1 MERREIYIPKE
12 IKEFFEIK
20 GNSTLLVKGEAGT
33 GKTLFSLECL
43 KELADPK
50 CGLYFSTRT
59 NVEALLSQYP
69 RISEFIPMSNIID
82 ATLSRITLG
91 SKEMPELFIY
101 DSIPDF
107 LRYLYVRVK
116 ELSEKGNVVV
126 VLDSFDAVCDAIGID
141 MEKASRQLIEFVK
154 NTNIKLVIV
163 LETGEKSYL
172 DYMADGVILL
182 ERIFEEGKVYREL
195 KILKLRGV
203 EVRAP
208 VVPFTLHGGMF
219 RSFNKLTLTNA
230 FVLKEEDL
238 FKMKDSMMEVMRRF
252 GTDIGVTNAYSR
264 TFGKLGKKNFIVC
277 IEFEGKMTSGI
288 YEMNN
293 LIVLNYALSK
303 RYGNIIV
310 VEKYADE
317 DVILKEYTT
326 FFKGSGNLIKVV
338 SLKSGLDN
346 LLNAI
351 EEFKRLK
358 LERLVV
364 LVPLDGLGR
373 EIDEREFLDKLLE
386 CLADQKSVL
395 VFILD
400 RTYNREFWTSIS
412 DFIVSYRDRYGFL
425 LVYGKV
431 PKTEYY
437 GVTFDGEGKNINMLP
452 IF

>member
-1 MERREIYIPKE
+1 MERRGMYIPKE
-12 IKEFFEIK
+12 IKEFFDIK

-69 RISEFIPMSNIID
+69 RISEFIPMTNIID
-82 ATLSRITLG
+82 ATLSRITLR
-91 SKEMPELFIY
+91 SKEVPELFIY

-116 ELSEKGNVVV
+116 ELSERGKVVV
-126 VLDSFDAVCDAIGID
+126 VLDSFDAVCDVIGID
-141 MEKASRQLIEFVK
+141 MEKASRQLIEFVR

-172 DYMADGVILL
+172 DYIADGVISL
-182 ERIFEEGKVYREL
+182 ERIFEEGRVYREL

-203 EVRAP
+203 EVRDP
-208 VVPFTLHGGMF
+208 IVPFTLHEGMF

-230 FVLKEEDL
+230 FVLREENL
-238 FKMKDSMMEVMRRF
+238 FRMRDSMMKVMRRF
-252 GTDIGVTNAYSR
+252 GTDIGITNAYSR
-264 TFGKLGKKNFIVC
+264 TFEKLGKKNFIVC
-277 IEFEGKMTSGI
+277 IEFEGKMASGI
-288 YEMNN
+288 YEMSN
-293 LIVLNYALSK
+293 LIVLNYTLSK
-303 RYGNIIV
+303 GYGNIIV

-317 DVILKEYTT
+317 NVLLKEYTT
-326 FFKGSGNLIKVV
+326 FFKGSDDLIKVV
-338 SLKSGLDN
+338 SLKLGLDN
-346 LLNAI
+346 LFNAI
-351 EEFKRLK
+351 KELKRLK
-358 LERLVV
+358 LERLVLLIPIDV
-364 LVPLDGLGR
+364 LGR
-373 EIDEREFLDKLLE
+373 GIDEREFLDTLLE

-395 VFILD
+395 VFILN
-400 RTYNREFWTSIS
+400 RTYDREFWASVS

-425 LVYGKV
+425 LIYGKV

-437 GVTFDGEGKNINMLP
+437 GVIFDDESKNINVLP